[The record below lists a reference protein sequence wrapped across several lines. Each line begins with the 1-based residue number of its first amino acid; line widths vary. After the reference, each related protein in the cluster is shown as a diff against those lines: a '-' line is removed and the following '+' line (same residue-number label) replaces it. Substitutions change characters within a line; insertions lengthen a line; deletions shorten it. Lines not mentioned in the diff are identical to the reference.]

1 MFLLTTIN
9 TLPYYQRNY
18 RYVLIKRIDKGFKLQ
33 FSQKVPKSC
42 IAPTSYLKSELY
54 TYEHIFIIYNSIES
68 LVILPKLALKIFQIL
83 PLISQVIPFTFTN
96 STHSTPYRDICVQYV
111 IAFASRGLSISN
123 CSYLHYRME
132 GEGAQVGEKG
142 EGGEGGIHTAD
153 SQSLSHTPGHMRRW
167 AMSKRMLTDQP
178 HLQLPPPA
186 PTAPLALLRLPF
198 AVKNV
203 WRQLYF
209 YVHITHT
216 HTYTHRHTLAHTH
229 KHVRNSFHSLAHF
242 YVRNFYFNSF
252 KICV

>member
-1 MFLLTTIN
+1 
-9 TLPYYQRNY
+9 
-18 RYVLIKRIDKGFKLQ
+18 
-33 FSQKVPKSC
+33 
-42 IAPTSYLKSELY
+42 
-54 TYEHIFIIYNSIES
+54 
-68 LVILPKLALKIFQIL
+68 
-83 PLISQVIPFTFTN
+83 
-96 STHSTPYRDICVQYV
+96 
-111 IAFASRGLSISN
+111 
-123 CSYLHYRME
+123 ME

-229 KHVRNSFHSLAHF
+229 TNTYAIHFILSHIFMYEIFISIHLKYVCNSLSLPPPSPCVFRSASSFRLLCFDFQLLNATSAYNTPLRPLSHPQPLTSQLRKWGLSGQCRRGCYNRDEKERTAGWKPAWRMRGGWNGWLGEQWTPLF
-242 YVRNFYFNSF
+242 PPPSLCFGCPRNFFNN
-252 KICV
+252 